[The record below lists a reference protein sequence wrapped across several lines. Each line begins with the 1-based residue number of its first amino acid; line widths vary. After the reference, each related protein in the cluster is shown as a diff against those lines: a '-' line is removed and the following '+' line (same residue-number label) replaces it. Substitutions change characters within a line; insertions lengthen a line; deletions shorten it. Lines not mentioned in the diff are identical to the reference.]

1 MSGAMSNQRVAI
13 RQCLAL
19 YSPLVPRPSPLLLSY
34 YSPMPLNRHKLD
46 AFARFT
52 LSRFLDEGCLQA
64 AGALALTTLFALV
77 PLVTAVFGVMAAFPV
92 FTEWR
97 DAVSGFVFRNF
108 VPATGEAVQRYLTLF
123 AENASKATAVGIVVL
138 LASGVAL
145 MLSIEDAFNRIWRVP
160 RSRGTT
166 SRVVRYW
173 AVITLGPMLVVA
185 ALGISSYLFALP
197 FLEEV
202 DTELSLK
209 TRLIGLLPFLIQWL
223 TLFLAYALIPNRSVR
238 WRDSAIG
245 ALVAA
250 VLFEIAKRAFAFYAI
265 ESANYEQI
273 YGALS
278 IVPIFVFWIYISWV
292 VVLLGASLAAS
303 LSAFDY
309 RPGELQLMP
318 DNKFR
323 GLLRVL
329 GHFIVAQRS
338 GIALHSRDLCERE
351 QFLTDDLIQEFLR
364 QLSNSGLVRRGEDGA
379 WALTRDLAT
388 TTLYDLYA
396 GSDYRLPTGAPLP
409 GSSGDAPDA
418 DAARRLDAVIA
429 ELRERM
435 KVPLSEIFPP
445 PPRSNQG
452 IDFKPPVSKE
462 ST

>member
-1 MSGAMSNQRVAI
+1 MRI
-13 RQCLAL
+13 
-19 YSPLVPRPSPLLLSY
+19 
-34 YSPMPLNRHKLD
+34 NRNKIE
-46 AFARFT
+46 AFTRFM

-77 PLVTAVFGVMAAFPV
+77 PLVTAVFGILAAFPV
-92 FTEWR
+92 FSEWR
-97 DAVSGFVFRNF
+97 DAISGFVFRNF
-108 VPATGEAVQRYLTLF
+108 VPATGEAVQGYLTLF
-123 AENASKATAVGIVVL
+123 AANASKATAVGILVL

-160 RSRGTT
+160 RGRAAT

-197 FLEEV
+197 FFEEV
-202 DTELSLK
+202 DTEFSLK
-209 TRLIGLLPFLIQWL
+209 ARLIGLLPFLIEWL

-238 WRDSAIG
+238 WRDGALG

-250 VLFEIAKRAFAFYAI
+250 VLFEIAKRAFAFYAV

-278 IVPIFVFWIYISWV
+278 IVPIFVFWIYLSWV
-292 VVLLGASLAAS
+292 LVLLGASLAAT
-303 LSAFDY
+303 LAAFDY
-309 RPGELQLMP
+309 RPGDLRLMP

-329 GHFIVAQRS
+329 GHFVVAQRA
-338 GIALHSRDLCERE
+338 GAALHSRDLCESE
-351 QFLTDDLIQEFLR
+351 PFLTDDLIQEFLR
-364 QLSNSGLVRRGEDGA
+364 QLCNAGLVRRGDDGA

-388 TTLYDLYA
+388 TTLYDLYV
-396 GSDYRLPTGAPLP
+396 GSDYRLPNGPPLP
-409 GSSGDAPDA
+409 GSDGDAPDA
-418 DAARRLDAVIA
+418 YAARRLDEVIA
-429 ELRERM
+429 GLRERM

-445 PPRSNQG
+445 LPRSDQATESN
-452 IDFKPPVSKE
+452 PPVSKE

>member
-1 MSGAMSNQRVAI
+1 
-13 RQCLAL
+13 
-19 YSPLVPRPSPLLLSY
+19 
-34 YSPMPLNRHKLD
+34 MPINRHKID
-46 AFARFT
+46 AFARFL

-77 PLVTAVFGVMAAFPV
+77 PLVTAVFGIMAAFPV
-92 FTEWR
+92 FTDWR
-97 DAVSGFVFRNF
+97 DAVTGFVFRNF
-108 VPATGEAVQRYLTLF
+108 VPATGEAVQGYITQF
-123 AENASKATAVGIVVL
+123 ATNASKATAVGIVVL

-160 RSRGTT
+160 RGRGTT

-185 ALGISSYLFALP
+185 GLGVSSYLFALP
-197 FLEEV
+197 FLEQV
-202 DTELSLK
+202 DSEFSVK
-209 TRLIGLLPFLIQWL
+209 SRLLGLLPFLIQWL
-223 TLFLAYALIPNRSVR
+223 TLFCAYALIPNRSVR
-238 WRDSAIG
+238 WRDAAIG

-250 VLFEIAKRAFAFYAI
+250 VLFEIAKRMFAFYAI
-265 ESANYEQI
+265 ESANYEQV

-329 GHFIVAQRS
+329 GHFIVAQRA
-338 GIALHSRDLCERE
+338 GVALHSRELCERE
-351 QFLTDDLIQEFLR
+351 PFLTDDLIQEFLR
-364 QLSNSGLVRRGEDGA
+364 QLGNSGLVRRGEDGA

-396 GSDYRLPTGAPLP
+396 GSDYRLPSGMPLP
-409 GSSGDAPDA
+409 GSDGDAPDA
-418 DAARRLDAVIA
+418 FAARRLDEVIA

-445 PPRSNQG
+445 PPRSNRATEPEQPAPK
-452 IDFKPPVSKE
+452 DP
-462 ST
+462 T